1 MFKTARMRKIRIVTL
16 DKYVTPIVDALH
28 EQGLVQ
34 ISDISDSIQQDPELA
49 ELVTPAKA
57 TPYSG
62 KLSSLLMKT
71 NGISEL
77 LGNSLSEGHGIK
89 DTLMSFISPDIPVQ
103 KNVEDLD
110 TEAFIKKAE
119 ETLSQVESKTHVIE
133 GKLAALDSE
142 TSELK
147 SNKSLARHLSN
158 FDMDLALLKDSKYT
172 STTVGRINV
181 ESASEIKT
189 KLSNLTD
196 ELDMFTVPSDDKDYL
211 TIVVVTLKEFSDE
224 VYSTL
229 RKYEFEKIEIGN
241 VEGTPQQIISNA
253 DARLSAIDSE
263 RATVKSELRVV
274 AEQWDDEILALKEQI
289 ENEKEKNDIISVFVQ
304 TKDSYM
310 LEAWVPV
317 KDTEKVEQLVEK
329 SSEGHCAFE
338 LIEVEGTDDEN
349 VPVLQQNGWYAKPFE
364 YLVDMYS
371 PVRYNEIDP
380 TIFVAIM
387 FPIFFGFCLTD
398 AAYGLIVS
406 LIGVVLLRG
415 LGKIKESMHSFG
427 WILIW
432 SGLWA
437 VILGLLT
444 NGLLGDFYSR
454 ILHLGSA
461 LPTVFEPVNAFSH
474 PDIILIIAILIGVVY
489 TNIAFILGA
498 IDNFRYGN
506 KKEAIGSQLCWF
518 VLEAG
523 VIFLALG
530 YLNRFV
536 PGTAMI
542 FYIIG
547 AILVIV
553 CIGMLVY
560 ANGAYGVM
568 DIFGFMGDV
577 LSYARLLALCLATGG
592 IAMTVNIL
600 TNMVND
606 MIPFIGIILAVIIFV
621 GGHIANFAFQV
632 LGAFINALR
641 LNYVEFFSQFFMG
654 GKGKFEAFKANRTF
668 TKK

>member
-16 DKYVTPIVDALH
+16 DKYVAPTVDALH

-34 ISDISDSIQQDPELA
+34 ISDISDSVQQDPELA
-49 ELVTPAKA
+49 ELVTPAKS
-57 TPYSG
+57 TQYTG

-89 DTLMSFISPDIPVQ
+89 DLIKSFVSPDLPVQ
-103 KNVEDLD
+103 KDVEDLD
-110 TEAFIKKAE
+110 TEAFIAKAE

-196 ELDMFTVPSDDKDYL
+196 ELDMYTVPSDDKEYVN
-211 TIVVVTLKEFSDE
+211 IVVVTLKEFNDD

-229 RKYEFEKIEIGN
+229 RKFDFEKIEIGN

-253 DARLSAIDSE
+253 DARLKTIESE

-274 AEQWDDEILALKEQI
+274 AEQWDDDILALKEQI
-289 ENEKEKNDIISVFVQ
+289 ENEKEKNEILSAFVQ
-304 TKDSYM
+304 TKDAYM

-338 LIEVEGTDDEN
+338 LIEVEGTDDED
-349 VPVLQQNGWYAKPFE
+349 VPILQQNGWYAKPFE
-364 YLVDMYS
+364 FLVDMYS

-398 AAYGLIVS
+398 AVYGLIVS
-406 LIGVVLLRG
+406 LIGVVLLKG
-415 LGKIKESMHSFG
+415 LGKIKQSMHAFG

-437 VILGLLT
+437 VILGLIT
-444 NGLLGDFYSR
+444 NGFIGDFPER
-454 ILHLGSA
+454 IMGFR
-461 LPTVFEPVNAFSH
+461 LPTVFAPVEAFVH
-474 PDIILIIAILIGVVY
+474 PDTILIIAIAIGIIY
-489 TNIAFILGA
+489 TNIGFIIGA
-498 IDNFRYGN
+498 IDNLRYGN
-506 KKEAIGSQLCWF
+506 MKEAIGSQFCWF

-523 VIFLALG
+523 VILLALG
-530 YLNRFV
+530 YLM
-536 PGTAMI
+536 PAIGMI
-542 FYIIG
+542 G
-547 AILVIV
+547 MVLGGVLILA

-600 TNMVND
+600 AQMVD
-606 MIPFIGIILAVIIFV
+606 SMIPFVGIVLAVIIFI

-654 GKGKFEAFKANRTF
+654 GKNKFEAFKASRTF
-668 TKK
+668 TKSKN

>member
-16 DKYVTPIVDALH
+16 DKYVAPTVDALH
-28 EQGLVQ
+28 AQGLVQ

-89 DTLMSFISPDIPVQ
+89 DTLMSFISPDLPVQ

-110 TEAFIKKAE
+110 TEAFIAKAE
-119 ETLSQVESKTHVIE
+119 ETLSKVESKTHVIE
-133 GKLAALDSE
+133 GKLSALDSE

-196 ELDMFTVPSDDKDYL
+196 ELDMFTVPGEDKDNVIL
-211 TIVVVTLKEFSDE
+211 VVVTLKEFSDD

-229 RKYEFEKIEIGN
+229 RKFEFEKIEIGK

-253 DARLSAIDSE
+253 DARLSAIESE

-274 AEQWDDEILALKEQI
+274 AEQWDDEILALKEQL
-289 ENEKEKNDIISVFVQ
+289 ENEKEKNDILSAFVK
-304 TKDSYM
+304 TKDTYM

-329 SSEGHCAFE
+329 SSEGHCTFE
-338 LIEVEGTDDEN
+338 LIEVEGTDDED
-349 VPVLQQNGWYAKPFE
+349 VPILQQNGWYAKPFE

-398 AAYGLIVS
+398 AVYGLVVS
-406 LIGVVLLRG
+406 AIGVVLLRG
-415 LGKIKESMHSFG
+415 MGKLNKTMNAFG

-444 NGLLGDFYSR
+444 NGFIGDFPER
-454 ILHLGSA
+454 IMGFR
-461 LPTVFEPVNAFSH
+461 LPTVFAPVEAFKH
-474 PDIILIIAILIGVVY
+474 PDKILIIAIAIGVIY
-489 TNIAFILGA
+489 TNIGFIIGA
-498 IDNFRYGN
+498 INNFRYGN

-530 YLNRFV
+530 YLM
-536 PGTAMI
+536 PSIGMI
-542 FYIIG
+542 GYVIG
-547 AILVIV
+547 GVLVIA

-600 TNMVND
+600 AQMLNNMV
-606 MIPFIGIILAVIIFV
+606 PYAGIILAIIIFIF
-621 GGHIANFAFQV
+621 GHIANFAFQV

-641 LNYVEFFSQFFMG
+641 LNYVEFFSQFFIG
-654 GKGKFEAFKANRTF
+654 GKSKFEAFKASRIF
-668 TKK
+668 TKTKN

>member
-1 MFKTARMRKIRIVTL
+1 M
-16 DKYVTPIVDALH
+16 
-28 EQGLVQ
+28 
-34 ISDISDSIQQDPELA
+34 
-49 ELVTPAKA
+49 
-57 TPYSG
+57 
-62 KLSSLLMKT
+62 
-71 NGISEL
+71 
-77 LGNSLSEGHGIK
+77 
-89 DTLMSFISPDIPVQ
+89 
-103 KNVEDLD
+103 VEDLD
-110 TEAFIKKAE
+110 TEAFIAKAE
-119 ETLSQVESKTHVIE
+119 ETLSEVGSKTHVIE

-147 SNKSLARHLSN
+147 SNKSLANLLSN

-196 ELDMFTVPSDDKDYL
+196 ELDMFTVPSDDKNYVI
-211 TIVVVTLKEFSDE
+211 IVVVTLKEFSDE

-229 RKYEFEKIEIGN
+229 RKFEFEKIEIGN
-241 VEGTPQQIISNA
+241 VEGNPQQIISNA
-253 DARLSAIDSE
+253 DARLSTIESE
-263 RATVKSELRVV
+263 RAAVKSELRVV
-274 AEQWDDEILALKEQI
+274 AEQWDDEILALKEQL
-289 ENEKEKNDIISVFVQ
+289 ENEKEKNDILSAFVK

-317 KDTEKVEQLVEK
+317 NDTEKVEQLVEK

-338 LIEVEGTDDEN
+338 LIEVEGTDDED
-349 VPVLQQNGWYAKPFE
+349 VPILQQNGWYAKPFE

-398 AAYGLIVS
+398 AIYGLVVS
-406 LIGVVLLRG
+406 AIGVVLLRG
-415 LGKIKESMHSFG
+415 MGKINKTMNAFG

-437 VILGLLT
+437 VILGLIT
-444 NGLLGDFYSR
+444 NGFIGDFPER
-454 ILHLGSA
+454 IMGFR
-461 LPTVFEPVNAFSH
+461 LPTVFAPVEAFKH
-474 PDIILIIAILIGVVY
+474 PDTILIIAIAIGVIY
-489 TNIAFILGA
+489 TNIGFIIGA

-530 YLNRFV
+530 YLM
-536 PGTAMI
+536 PAIGMI
-542 FYIIG
+542 GYIIG
-547 AILVIV
+547 GVLVIA

-600 TNMVND
+600 AQMLNNMVPYAG
-606 MIPFIGIILAVIIFV
+606 IVLAIFIFIF
-621 GGHIANFAFQV
+621 GHIANFAFQV

-654 GKGKFEAFKANRTF
+654 GKGKFEAFKASRTF

>member
-16 DKYVTPIVDALH
+16 DKYIAPTVDALH
-28 EQGLVQ
+28 AQGLVQ

-89 DTLMSFISPDIPVQ
+89 DTLMSFISPDMPVQ
-103 KNVEDLD
+103 KKVEDLD
-110 TEAFIKKAE
+110 TEAFIAKAE
-119 ETLSQVESKTHVIE
+119 ETLSEVGSKTHVIE

-142 TSELK
+142 TRELK
-147 SNKSLARHLSN
+147 SNKSLANLLSN

-196 ELDMFTVPSDDKDYL
+196 ELDMFTVPSDDKNYVI
-211 TIVVVTLKEFSDE
+211 IVVVTLKEFSDE

-229 RKYEFEKIEIGN
+229 RKFEFEKIEIGN
-241 VEGTPQQIISNA
+241 VEGNPQQIISNA
-253 DARLSAIDSE
+253 DARLSTIESE
-263 RATVKSELRVV
+263 RAAVKSELRVV
-274 AEQWDDEILALKEQI
+274 AEQWDDEILALKEQL
-289 ENEKEKNDIISVFVQ
+289 ENEKEKNDILSAFVK

-338 LIEVEGTDDEN
+338 LIEVEGTDDED

-398 AAYGLIVS
+398 AVYGLVVS
-406 LIGVVLLRG
+406 AIGVVLLRG
-415 LGKIKESMHSFG
+415 MGKLNKTMNAFG

-444 NGLLGDFYSR
+444 NGFIGDFPER
-454 ILHLGSA
+454 LAGFR
-461 LPTVFEPVNAFSH
+461 LPTVFAPVEAFKH
-474 PDIILIIAILIGVVY
+474 PDTILIIAIAIGVIY
-489 TNIAFILGA
+489 TNIGFIIGA

-523 VIFLALG
+523 VIFLAAG
-530 YLNRFV
+530 YLM
-536 PGTAMI
+536 PAIGMI
-542 FYIIG
+542 GYAIG
-547 AILVIV
+547 GVLVIA

-560 ANGAYGVM
+560 SGGAYGVM
-568 DIFGFMGDV
+568 DIFGFMGDI

-600 TNMVND
+600 AQMLNNMVPYAG
-606 MIPFIGIILAVIIFV
+606 IVLAILIFIF
-621 GGHIANFAFQV
+621 GHIANFAFQV

-654 GKGKFEAFKANRTF
+654 GKDKFEAFKASRTF

>member
-16 DKYVTPIVDALH
+16 DKYVAPTVDALH

-34 ISDISDSIQQDPELA
+34 ISDISDSVQQDPELA
-49 ELVTPAKA
+49 ELVTPAKS
-57 TPYSG
+57 TQYTG

-89 DTLMSFISPDIPVQ
+89 DLIKSFVSPDLPVQ
-103 KNVEDLD
+103 KDVEDLD
-110 TEAFIKKAE
+110 TEAFIAKAE

-196 ELDMFTVPSDDKDYL
+196 ELDMYTVPSDDKEYVN
-211 TIVVVTLKEFSDE
+211 IVVVTLKEFSDD
-224 VYSTL
+224 VYATL
-229 RKYEFEKIEIGN
+229 RKFDFEKIEIGN

-253 DARLSAIDSE
+253 DARLKTIESE

-289 ENEKEKNDIISVFVQ
+289 ENEKEKNEILSAFVQ
-304 TKDSYM
+304 TKDAYM

-338 LIEVEGTDDEN
+338 LIEVEGTDDED
-349 VPVLQQNGWYAKPFE
+349 VPILQQNGWYAKPFE
-364 YLVDMYS
+364 FLVDMYS

-398 AAYGLIVS
+398 AVYGLIVS
-406 LIGVVLLRG
+406 LIGVVLLKG
-415 LGKIKESMHSFG
+415 LGKIKQSMNAFG

-437 VILGLLT
+437 VILGLIT
-444 NGLLGDFYSR
+444 NGFIGDFPER
-454 ILHLGSA
+454 IMGFR
-461 LPTVFEPVNAFSH
+461 LPTVFAPVEAFVH
-474 PDIILIIAILIGVVY
+474 PDTILIIAIAIGIIY
-489 TNIAFILGA
+489 TNIGFIIGA
-498 IDNFRYGN
+498 IDNLRYGN
-506 KKEAIGSQLCWF
+506 KKEAIGSQFCWF

-523 VIFLALG
+523 VILLALG
-530 YLNRFV
+530 YLM
-536 PGTAMI
+536 PAIGMI
-542 FYIIG
+542 G
-547 AILVIV
+547 MVLGGVLILA

-600 TNMVND
+600 AQMVD
-606 MIPFIGIILAVIIFV
+606 SMIPFVGIILAVIIFI

-654 GKGKFEAFKANRTF
+654 GKNKFEAFKASRTF
-668 TKK
+668 TKSKN